1 MNDLDR
7 TFTQIDEEFQLDE
20 MMTQAEETWSAE
32 LFLKKEQEMAERMA
46 ERRMSFA
53 EKCWKKLGY
62 LLTFFSF

>member
-32 LFLKKEQEMAERMA
+32 LFLKNQMNI
-46 ERRMSFA
+46 
-53 EKCWKKLGY
+53 C
-62 LLTFFSF
+62 LLLKYYVLLSQARCNIQ